1 MYESKCNCKM
11 TESRLFSKL
20 LKMFEEK
27 SDERDDKAERAG
39 KKVTKDI
46 EYDEGHKSK
55 DDDKAERAGK
65 KVTKDIEYDEK
76 KKKVKESDNYELTQH
91 SNSDH
96 VMSPISGKKKIDEW
110 ANSPQGKSEDESFTT
125 DIDFMTKVISG
136 GLNNMKQDQTVL
148 PSARVVT
155 KSESTDVDTSMA
167 AQLRK
172 LAGIN

>member
-1 MYESKCNCKM
+1 MS
-11 TESRLFSKL
+11 ESRIFTNL

-55 DDDKAERAGK
+55 DDEKAERAGK

-76 KKKVKESDNYELTQH
+76 KKVKESDNYERTQR

-96 VMSPISGKKKIDEW
+96 AMSPLSEKKKIDEW

-155 KSESTDVDTSMA
+155 KSESNNVDTSMA